1 MVHIDLGC
9 EVLKSVLSL
18 RDYWWV
24 GGRRRSRSDYIE
36 RMWRTLS
43 MSAEMRSRED
53 KRV

>member
-1 MVHIDLGC
+1 MVYIDLGC

-24 GGRRRSRSDYIE
+24 GGRRRFRSDYIE
-36 RMWRTLS
+36 RMWRILF
-43 MSAEMRSRED
+43 MSVEMRSRED